1 MEPNLQPTD
10 KKMFYKHLIKSSVYF
25 EYGSGGST
33 YKASIVKNI
42 KKIYSV
48 ESDSEWHDLL
58 KQKIQ
63 NNNVNFIY
71 NDINTQENFK
81 KINELF
87 EKIEQGKTLSEL
99 LKNSVSGTGVHVFIG
114 ADNKLFDYSGCSMI
128 LAPIKAKSTINK
140 TKTLGAIGVI
150 GPMRVNYGRI
160 IPMVDFTAK
169 AISKLFK

>member
-1 MEPNLQPTD
+1 MDNLKET
-10 KKMFYKHLIKSSVYF
+10 VY
-25 EYGSGGST
+25 EYILLNN
-33 YKASIVKNI
+33 ASKFF
-42 KKIYSV
+42 KRTLCPQSYYT
-48 ESDSEWHDLL
+48 L
-58 KQKIQ
+58 
-63 NNNVNFIY
+63 
-71 NDINTQENFK
+71 TQ
-81 KINELF
+81 
-87 EKIEQGKTLSEL
+87 L

-160 IPMVDFTAK
+160 IPMVDFTAQ